1 VKLLL
6 DEMISFRIA
15 ADLRSRGHDVAAVKR
30 DRPELQSV
38 PDLTL
43 VQLMAIESRAIVTNN
58 VKDYQPIHQAMLA
71 AGRDH
76 AGMVFTFDAT
86 MPRTK
91 AQIPLWVARLEA
103 ALHDHPS
110 PTALVN
116 RVLHLP

>member
-6 DEMISFRIA
+6 DEMISFRVA
-15 ADLRSRGHDVAAVKR
+15 ADLRDAGHDVEAVKR
-30 DRPELQSV
+30 DRPELQSI

-43 VQLMAIESRAIVTNN
+43 VQTMAIESRAIVTNN
-58 VKDYQPIHQAMLA
+58 IKDYQPIHQMMLA

-91 AQIPLWVARLEA
+91 AQIPLSVATLDA
-103 ALHDHPS
+103 VLQGHAS
-110 PTALVN
+110 PTALSN
-116 RVLHLP
+116 RILHL